1 MDCLKFLQSYDFYKE
16 KWYHYWHGLCGV
28 NGVRTLANSTLASVD
43 VTDFSR
49 EFRARSKKIWT
60 WVSRGVIDPIYFG
73 GVKMAKLTK
82 EEVKHVAHLARLAIT
97 EEEAEKFADQ
107 LGKITDFAEQLNELD
122 TTNVEP
128 TSHVLPLVNVL
139 REDVAKEGLPR
150 EKVMLNVKEQEAGQ
164 IKVPSIM
171 D

>member
-1 MDCLKFLQSYDFYKE
+1 
-16 KWYHYWHGLCGV
+16 
-28 NGVRTLANSTLASVD
+28 
-43 VTDFSR
+43 
-49 EFRARSKKIWT
+49 
-60 WVSRGVIDPIYFG
+60 
-73 GVKMAKLTK
+73 MAKLTK

-139 REDVAKEGLPR
+139 REDVAKQGLPR

-171 D
+171 E

>member
-1 MDCLKFLQSYDFYKE
+1 
-16 KWYHYWHGLCGV
+16 
-28 NGVRTLANSTLASVD
+28 
-43 VTDFSR
+43 
-49 EFRARSKKIWT
+49 
-60 WVSRGVIDPIYFG
+60 
-73 GVKMAKLTK
+73 MAKISK

-97 EEEAEKFADQ
+97 EEEAEKFAEQ

-139 REDVAKEGLPR
+139 REDVAKQGLPR
-150 EKVMLNVKEQEAGQ
+150 EKVMLNVKDQEAGQ

-171 D
+171 E